1 MAIDKRELTACDQHL
16 PRAAVMYTSEACPLC
31 EALEALVLACVPI
44 EGDGARLVREA
55 FGVAREAMT
64 GGCWDGEG

>member
-1 MAIDKRELTACDQHL
+1 
-16 PRAAVMYTSEACPLC
+16 MYTSETCPLC

-64 GGCWDGEG
+64 GGCWDGEV